1 MFSLILAKKDAWAI
15 SSLSGQCTV
24 DLNLERIGSWKCA
37 FSFEKF
43 SFEKFSFKKFSFET
57 FSLEKRGLESVGMDL
72 NVDNMD
78 TYGQSHIPPSYFHHV
93 SSVSWLKYNLEIVML
108 HAAES
113 RACVL
118 LLVLDPVKFFHFNFL
133 SSLQPDFHLAYTHPP
148 LAIHSVTF
156 DLIWFVLI
164 LFVLLWVMLG
174 VCINRWNG
182 SFEPTTGAK
191 FANF

>member
-72 NVDNMD
+72 NVDNVD

-133 SSLQPDFHLAYTHPP
+133 SSLQPDFHLAYTPPPP
-148 LAIHSVTF
+148 LPFIPSV
-156 DLIWFVLI
+156 LIWFDLYWFC
-164 LFVLLWVMLG
+164 LFFY
-174 VCINRWNG
+174 G
-182 SFEPTTGAK
+182 SCWAFV
-191 FANF
+191 